1 MNVWLW
7 CIVCLQ
13 DHNKKALNIC
23 NYCGRADIPAE
34 NDLWCHS
41 WIQKN
46 SIKGREVVSS
56 ILFLFLLTE
65 EPNDSASR
73 SIGVYLL
80 KIKHLF
86 S

>member
-34 NDLWCHS
+34 NDL
-41 WIQKN
+41 
-46 SIKGREVVSS
+46 
-56 ILFLFLLTE
+56 
-65 EPNDSASR
+65 
-73 SIGVYLL
+73 
-80 KIKHLF
+80 
-86 S
+86 